1 MSDNHK
7 WHLCE
12 VRPFQDFQTT
22 RFTLQYITLQWHITI
37 NKKNKFGS
45 ALKLNCSVLLKIA
58 IWARRETQRILPHR
72 NDIIRGFF
80 FSDKVGNVLMKGIW
94 TALGGG
100 AVYEILGVLEMET
113 YPFHLFFHSIMEQ

>member
-7 WHLCE
+7 WHLWE
-12 VRPFQDFQTT
+12 VRPFQDFQTI

-45 ALKLNCSVLLKIA
+45 ALTLNCSVLLKIA
-58 IWARRETQRILPHR
+58 IWARRETQRILSQR

-80 FSDKVGNVLMKGIW
+80 SQARWATSYEGIW

-100 AVYEILGVLEMET
+100 AVWDIRS
-113 YPFHLFFHSIMEQ
+113 FRNRNLFFSFVFHSIMEE